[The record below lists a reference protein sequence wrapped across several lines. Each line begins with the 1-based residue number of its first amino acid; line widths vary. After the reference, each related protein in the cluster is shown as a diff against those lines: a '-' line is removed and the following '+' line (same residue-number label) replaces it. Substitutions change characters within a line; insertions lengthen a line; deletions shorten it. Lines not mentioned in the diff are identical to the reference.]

1 MSWSGLPMGAWPTL
15 SPHVT
20 SEVYQ
25 RAIHNGRVGVSAQDL
40 EDGLIGG
47 FTTPVLTQYDTNTS
61 IPYTDR
67 QFFEPGLGLGFQDK
81 NHKVL
86 HEFI

>member
-1 MSWSGLPMGAWPTL
+1 MPGCGYRDRVSGFGLLMGAWLTL

-25 RAIHNGRVGVSAQDL
+25 SAMCNSRVGGSAQDS

-61 IPYTDR
+61 MPCDVL
-67 QFFEPGLGLGFQDK
+67 FEPGLGL
-81 NHKVL
+81 
-86 HEFI
+86 